1 MSRLNWKDRRGSFSN
16 CAPMTEPCDESEA
29 ETIRTLQAE
38 IKRLR
43 EEIQTLRDEV
53 DRLRQPLDLRGRS
66 SDRSVF

>member
-1 MSRLNWKDRRGSFSN
+1 
-16 CAPMTEPCDESEA
+16 MTEPCDESEA

-43 EEIQTLRDEV
+43 EEIQTPRDEV